1 MDMNYWKLTLA
12 AVVASSVLVACND
25 TEENTSTT
33 TENVD
38 GAAYPLTVTDVIGQE
53 VTIDEQ
59 PQRII
64 SMIPSNTEILFELG
78 LDEEIVAVTDIENYP
93 EEALTKETI
102 GSMEFDFEKIIA
114 LEPDIVFSHE
124 SAMLVSEAGLE
135 QLRSAGIDVYVVE
148 DADDFEETYETIEE
162 IAQITNTTD
171 KAQEIIEDMKAHV
184 TDIESK
190 LEGVEP
196 KRVFLENSDVPDIYT
211 AGSNTFLNTMLEMVA
226 AENVAASKEGW
237 YPISTEE
244 IITQN
249 PDVILVSYSYVPD
262 ILTTLPKRPGFD
274 TIAAVQNNE
283 VVQVD
288 ENLISRQ
295 GPRLAQ
301 GLEELAKAV
310 HPEVFGE

>member
-1 MDMNYWKLTLA
+1 MNYWKLTLA
-12 AVVASSVLVACND
+12 AAVASSVLVACND
-25 TEENTSTT
+25 TDEDTSTT

-124 SAMLVSEAGLE
+124 SAMLVSEAGLD

-148 DADDFEETYETIEE
+148 DADNFEETYETIED

-171 KAQEIIEDMKAHV
+171 KGQEIIAEMKAHV
-184 TDIESK
+184 ADIESK
-190 LEGVEP
+190 LEGIEP

-211 AGSNTFLNTMLEMVA
+211 AGSQTFLHTMLEMVE

-262 ILTTLPKRPGFD
+262 ILTTLPQRPGFD

-288 ENLISRQ
+288 ENLIARQ

-310 HPEVFGE
+310 HPEAFSE